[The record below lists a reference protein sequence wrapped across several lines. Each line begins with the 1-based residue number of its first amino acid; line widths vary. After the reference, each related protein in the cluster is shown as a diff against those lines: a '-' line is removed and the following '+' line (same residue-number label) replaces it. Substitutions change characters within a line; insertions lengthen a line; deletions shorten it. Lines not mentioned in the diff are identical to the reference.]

1 MLQVSVS
8 TIQQRQGE
16 FRLNDE
22 FEVYS
27 DITDVKLDQIYTVI
41 TDNSQKGPLT
51 PNMGRRRFISAFTN
65 SKMESLYVLTLCQPC
80 WYCFGVENDNPLQKI
95 FGSNT

>member
-8 TIQQRQGE
+8 TIQERQGE

-22 FEVYS
+22 FEWYL

-41 TDNSQKGPLT
+41 TDNSQKGLLT
-51 PNMGRRRFISAFTN
+51 PNMGRRRFISAFTD
-65 SKMESLYVLTLCQPC
+65 SKMESQCVHC
-80 WYCFGVENDNPLQKI
+80 VNPVGTAL
-95 FGSNT
+95 G